1 MKTFILLV
9 LTTLVVTAS
18 CAGGWYRRY
27 GIADEAALADPASG
41 PALVR
46 AFADSDPKVRL
57 AAINAFRRLD
67 RDLPGAK
74 DALRN
79 RLYDRNPAVAVAAIE
94 ALAARGEP
102 RSSLAAPLVN
112 IILSDNPNARRLGI
126 LAHRRLGYV
135 SEDSM
140 NALQTVAA
148 GDVHRGLRPLAASVY
163 RYVTVDKFRSQ
174 KGIVAAGRRVLPDTG
189 CRPRPH
195 DLAVIIGIE
204 AYRNIAQRSRF
215 SVDDAATIRR
225 ALTEMCIP
233 ERNIQYLIGDDA
245 TLSAFRRVFEAWLP
259 NRSSA
264 KGTVIVYYSGHGAP
278 DAAGN
283 GYLLPVDA
291 DPAYLAQTAYPL
303 QGLYDRLASIEAR
316 ERIVLIDSCFSG
328 AGGRSVLPPNTRPVF
343 VEAKEPLLPAAG
355 MAVLT
360 ASSSDQISSVLAD
373 KGHGTFTYYLIEALK
388 KGNYTLPRIYAY
400 LAPAVEDAAK
410 KGNVE
415 QRPRFFSSSAGGSM
429 TLLPSPSE

>member
-1 MKTFILLV
+1 MKSFILLV
-9 LTTLVVTAS
+9 LTTLVITVA

-27 GIADEAALADPASG
+27 GIADESALADPASG

-46 AFADSDPKVRL
+46 AFAASDPKVRL
-57 AAINAFRRLD
+57 EAISAFRRLD
-67 RDLPGAK
+67 RDLPGARE
-74 DALRN
+74 ALRK
-79 RLYDRNPAVAVAAIE
+79 RLYDSNPAVAVAAIE
-94 ALAARGEP
+94 TLVALGEP
-102 RSSLAAPLVN
+102 RSSVAAPLVN

-135 SEDSM
+135 SEESM
-140 NALQTVAA
+140 SALQAVAA
-148 GDVHRGLRPLAASVY
+148 GDVHRNLRPLAASVY
-163 RYVTVDKFRSQ
+163 RYVTVDKFRKQ
-174 KGIVAAGRRVLPDTG
+174 KGIVAAGRRLLPDTG

-195 DLAVIIGIE
+195 DLAVVIGIE
-204 AYRNIAQRSRF
+204 AYRNISQRSRF
-215 SVDDAATIRR
+215 SLDDAAMVRQ
-225 ALTEMCIP
+225 ALLEMCIP
-233 ERNIQYLIGDDA
+233 ERNIQYLAGDDA

-259 NRSSA
+259 NRSSPE
-264 KGTVIVYYSGHGAP
+264 GSVIVYYSGHGAP

-328 AGGRSVLPPNTRPVF
+328 AGGRSVLPPDARPVF
-343 VEAKEPLLPAAG
+343 VEARQPLLPAAG

-360 ASSSDQISSVLAD
+360 ASAADQISSVLAD

-415 QRPRFFSSSAGGSM
+415 QRPRFFSSAASGPM
-429 TLLPSPSE
+429 TLLPSPGD